1 MKALTAQPMTV
12 VDRRLLDRTYARI
25 APWYDVLD
33 LALEHVRYRALRTAV
48 FARTHGCARILDCG
62 TGTGRNVAHYPE
74 SSRVTAFDLS
84 LPMIV
89 RGRQRPAGVPVV
101 QADAGRLPFADHSF
115 DAAAATFLFCVLPD
129 DMQQQALGEIARVV
143 EPGGRIVLLDYALSA
158 NPIRR
163 RWMQLWGPW
172 VAFAYGASFTRRTTE
187 HVARAGLRIEER
199 RFLHSDTIELIV
211 ARTPQ
216 HATYVRRGHGL

>member
-1 MKALTAQPMTV
+1 MTGQSTTIA
-12 VDRRLLDRTYARI
+12 DRRLLERTYARI

-33 LALEHVRYRALRTAV
+33 LALEHVRYRTLRAAV
-48 FARTHGCARILDCG
+48 FARMRGCARILDCG
-62 TGTGRNVAHYPE
+62 AGTGRNVAHYPE
-74 SSRVTAFDLS
+74 NSGVTAFDLS
-84 LPMIV
+84 LPMIL

-101 QADAGRLPFADHSF
+101 QADAGRLPFADRSF

-129 DMQQQALGEIARVV
+129 EVQQQALGEIARVL
-143 EPGGRIVLLDYALSA
+143 EPGGRIVLLDYVLSA

-172 VAFAYGASFTRRTTE
+172 VAFAYGASFTRRTAE
-187 HVARAGLRIEER
+187 HVAHAGLQIEER

-211 ARTPQ
+211 AKTPQ
-216 HATYVRRGHGL
+216 HKTT

>member
-1 MKALTAQPMTV
+1 MTIAN
-12 VDRRLLDRTYARI
+12 RRLLERPYARI
-25 APWYDVLD
+25 APWDDVLD

-48 FARTHGCARILDCG
+48 FARMHGCARILDCG
-62 TGTGRNVAHYPE
+62 TGTGRNAAHYAE
-74 SSRVTAFDLS
+74 SSRTTAFDLS
-84 LPMIV
+84 LPMIL

-101 QADAGRLPFADHSF
+101 QADAGRLPFANRSF

-129 DMQQQALGEIARVV
+129 DLQQQALCEIARVL
-143 EPGGRIVLLDYALSA
+143 EPGGRIVLLDYVLSA

-172 VAFAYGASFTRRTTE
+172 IAFAYGASFTRRTAE

-216 HATYVRRGHGL
+216 HETDVRRRHGL